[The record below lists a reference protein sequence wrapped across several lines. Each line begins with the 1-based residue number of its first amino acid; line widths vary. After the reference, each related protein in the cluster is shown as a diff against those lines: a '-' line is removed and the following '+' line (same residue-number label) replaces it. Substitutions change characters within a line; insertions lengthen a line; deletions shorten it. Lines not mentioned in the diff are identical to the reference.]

1 MTTRVEEALPR
12 AGHRIVLRRLRADDL
27 QAFQAYRH
35 DPAVGRYQGWT
46 AQSDDE
52 ANAFFED
59 MYRSKLLQR
68 GAWTQLAIARREDD
82 GLIGDIGVRVA
93 EDGSEAEI
101 GFTLGRAAQRQGLA
115 TEAVTE
121 ACALVFERTAARR
134 ILAVTDARNA
144 SAIRLVERIGMRRIA
159 TADAVFRD
167 EPCVEHTYEL
177 PRSPTATEPRQPDAT
192 EPRQPDAALGDWQ
205 ARRAAARGRHAARYD
220 ANETRSYAETPG
232 LGWLGTVEQDAYL
245 ADLRRVAHIPPG
257 SSVLDVGAGAGAL
270 CGVLARMP
278 GLELTALEP
287 SAAMLDQ
294 LRRRPDLAHVTTVR
308 GSCDAPGDDA
318 LFPPARFDAIA
329 SRQLVNGLFDPLVA
343 FGCWRRWLKPGGL
356 VVVIDGL
363 YGREAW
369 RGAWA
374 EEIDVLPLSACQTLA
389 TVPYLLE
396 AAGFR
401 ILAVERMTAVDA
413 LPGSRTPRYVVV
425 ATS

>member
-1 MTTRVEEALPR
+1 MITRVEEALPR

-27 QAFQAYRH
+27 PAFQAYRH

-46 AQSDDE
+46 AQSDDA

-59 MYRSKLLQR
+59 MYRIELLQR

-82 GLIGDIGVRVA
+82 GLIGDIGIRVA

-101 GFTLGRAAQRQGLA
+101 GFSLGRTAQRQGLA

-134 ILAVTDARNA
+134 ILAVTDARNT

-167 EPCVEHTYEL
+167 EACVEYTYEL
-177 PRSPTATEPRQPDAT
+177 PRRATATEAT
-192 EPRQPDAALGDWQ
+192 QSGITLDDWQ

-220 ANETRSYAETPG
+220 ANEARTYAETPG
-232 LGWLGTVEQDAYL
+232 LGWLGTAEQDAYL
-245 ADLRRVAHIPPG
+245 ADLRRVVQIPPG

-287 SAAMLDQ
+287 SPAMLDQ
-294 LRRRPDLAHVTTVR
+294 LRRHAELAHVTTVQ

-329 SRQLVNGLFDPLVA
+329 SRQVVNGLFDPLVA
-343 FGCWRRWLKPGGL
+343 FGRWRRWLKPGGFL
-356 VVVIDGL
+356 VVIDGL
-363 YGREAW
+363 YGRDAW
-369 RGAWA
+369 RDGWA
-374 EEIDVLPLSACQTLA
+374 DEIDVLPLSACQTLA

-396 AAGFR
+396 AAGFKIR
-401 ILAVERMTAVDA
+401 AVERMSAVDA
-413 LPGSRTPRYVVV
+413 LPGTRTPRYVVV